1 VTARNRNLFRLVA
14 PLAAALG
21 LALAAPAAGAADP
34 KLKVVLSS
42 TSFAWLPLYV
52 ADGAGYFRD
61 EKLDVD
67 ISNVKDGTVVVSAI
81 VSKNADIAGVGA
93 NAVFASRRRDQPVR
107 LLVPMNSEYT
117 SVIFGR
123 KDVFEK
129 KGITAQSTIEQ
140 KVAAIKGL
148 KIGVISINGA
158 QHQVMRFLM
167 QRYGNADLDKVAE
180 VLPVGDA
187 GATLAAMSR
196 GALDVTAF
204 SPPVPQRAISEGYGM
219 VLIDPIRGEIPATRG
234 MVFTAMAV
242 TEETV
247 AGRRADLGRFV
258 RAMDRAYKLIAA
270 DHAKAG
276 EAARKHMGSMKP
288 DLYDAAMRALVPA
301 TPKSPEVSIDGL
313 KVYYELLRAGGEK
326 YAQGEFDFGAAV
338 ANDLVREALRAAR

>member
-1 VTARNRNLFRLVA
+1 MTTLARKFATLVVA
-14 PLAAALG
+14 LSLAC
-21 LALAAPAAGAADP
+21 AAPAAHAADP
-34 KLKVVLSS
+34 KLTVVLSS

-52 ADGAGYFRD
+52 ADGAGFFRD
-61 EKLDVD
+61 EKVDVE

-93 NAVFASRRRDQPVR
+93 NAVFASRRRDQPVK

-123 KDVFEK
+123 KEVFEK
-129 KGITAQSTIEQ
+129 KGITPQSTIEQ

-204 SPPVPQRAISEGYGM
+204 SPPVPQRAISDGYGM
-219 VLIDPIRGEIPATRG
+219 VLIYPIRGEIPATRG

-242 TEETV
+242 TEET
-247 AGRRADLGRFV
+247 ASARRADLGGFV
-258 RAMDRAYKLIAA
+258 RAMDRAYKLITA

-276 EAARKHMGSMKP
+276 QAARKHMASMQP
-288 DLYDAAMRALVPA
+288 ELYDAAMRALLPA
-301 TPKSPEVSIDGL
+301 TPKSPEVSIEGL

-326 YAQGEFDFGAAV
+326 YAQGPFDFEAAV
-338 ANDLVREALRAAR
+338 ANDLVREAMKGRR

>member
-1 VTARNRNLFRLVA
+1 MR
-14 PLAAALG
+14 
-21 LALAAPAAGAADP
+21 ALAALVLLLASNFALAQADP
-34 KLKVVLSS
+34 KLKVAVSS

-52 ADGAGYFRD
+52 ADGAGHFRE
-61 EKLDVD
+61 EKVDVE
-67 ISNVKDGTVVVSAI
+67 IVNVKDGTVVVSAI

-93 NAVFASRRRDQPVR
+93 NALFASRRRDQPVK

-123 KDVFEK
+123 RDVFEK
-129 KGITAQSTIEQ
+129 KGITPQSTLEA
-140 KVAAIKGL
+140 KVAAMKGL

-167 QRYGNADLDKVAE
+167 GKYGNADLDKVSE

-196 GALDVTAF
+196 GAVDVTAF
-204 SPPVPQRAISEGYGM
+204 SPPVPQRAIGEGYGM

-242 TEETV
+242 TEEL
-247 AGRRADLGRFV
+247 AAARRADLGRFV
-258 RAMDRAYKLIAA
+258 RAMDRSYRLISA
-270 DHAKAG
+270 DPAKAG
-276 EAARKHMGSMKP
+276 QAARKHLSSMQA
-288 DLYDAAMRALVPA
+288 DLYDAAMKALVPA
-301 TPKSPEVSIDGL
+301 TPKSPEVSIEGL

-326 YAQGEFDFGAAV
+326 YAQGDFDFEAAV
-338 ANDLVREALRAAR
+338 LNDLVREALRARR

>member
-1 VTARNRNLFRLVA
+1 MRALAALLLA
-14 PLAAALG
+14 LLPAAAL
-21 LALAAPAAGAADP
+21 AQADP
-34 KLKVVLSS
+34 KLKVAVSS

-52 ADGAGYFRD
+52 ADGAGHFRE
-61 EKLDVD
+61 EKVDVE
-67 ISNVKDGTVVVSAI
+67 ITNVKDGTVVVSAI

-93 NAVFASRRRDQPVR
+93 NALFASRRRDQPVK

-123 KDVFEK
+123 KEVFEK
-129 KGITAQSTIEQ
+129 KGITPQSTLEA
-140 KVAAIKGL
+140 KVAAMKGL

-167 QRYGNADLDKVAE
+167 GRYGNADLDKVSE

-196 GALDVTAF
+196 GAVDVTAF
-204 SPPVPQRAISEGYGM
+204 SPPVPQRAVGEGYGM

-242 TEETV
+242 TEEL
-247 AGRRADLGRFV
+247 AAARRADLGRFV
-258 RAMDRAYKLIAA
+258 RAMDRAYRLISA
-270 DHAKAG
+270 DPAKAG
-276 EAARKHMGSMKP
+276 QAARKHLASMQA
-288 DLYDAAMRALVPA
+288 DLYDAAMKALVPA

-326 YAQGEFDFGAAV
+326 YAQGDFDFEAAV
-338 ANDLVREALRAAR
+338 LNDLVREAMRARR